1 MSTHKTVIVK
11 RQLEPGST
19 PFATEKV
26 STALSDFPY
35 NEHLAPIAIF
45 NGQGSGV
52 KLNIK
57 LLNCRPLTGPQN
69 ATSLVDL
76 RRITAMSG
84 GDTLTPV
91 KLDSGSADLP
101 SQVRAAVDM
110 SSVTGTTSIRR
121 DFICSGANFTRT
133 LANLT
138 SMLNGDSRVGL
149 DSGEFLRSTGADLDC
164 QKHTLREGQGIA
176 VRFITNG
183 PTFCFG
189 VSVVVR
195 DVSTGAC
202 YRFNDMIEPRFRA
215 NAYAWGIIN
224 GAGSGV
230 VLELSRIQIREL
242 GTSDVP
248 TITYEPIDGIC
259 WESED
264 AIHVMAD
271 SSESLPA
278 EVYIKKNCV
287 TMRAGAKYGGIITSP
302 AYRRL
307 TLAEPPWGPGITG
320 GPQIARRGVFS
331 PDMDTRGAAPIT
343 LSEGQGIAL
352 FIRTPSAQLFHEFTA
367 TIDIEGQ
374 DVSGVYPDPND
385 VRDGVDYG
393 PSGTEYDGD
402 LVLPV
407 IADVK
412 SGVSYG
418 ADGTEYTGTY
428 AGGGGGSG
436 VSRGRITNAGM

>member
-11 RQLEPGST
+11 RQLEPGTT

-26 STALSDFPY
+26 STTLADFPY

-57 LLNCRPLTGPQN
+57 LLNCRPLTGPQR
-69 ATSLVDL
+69 ATSLIDL
-76 RRITAMSG
+76 QRITAMSG
-84 GDTLTPV
+84 GDTLTPI
-91 KLDSGSADLP
+91 KLDSDSSDLP
-101 SQVRAAVDM
+101 SQVRAAVDPQ
-110 SSVTGTTSIRR
+110 SVTGSTSLRR
-121 DFICSGANFTRT
+121 DFVCSGANFARQ
-133 LANLT
+133 LANMT
-138 SMLNGDSRVGL
+138 SMLNGDSRMGF

-164 QKHTLREGQGIA
+164 QKHTLREGEGLA
-176 VRFITNG
+176 VRFLADG

-189 VSVVVR
+189 VSVIVR
-195 DVSTGAC
+195 NAATGAC
-202 YRFNDMIEPRFRA
+202 YRFNDMIEPRFRSGS
-215 NAYAWGIIN
+215 YAWGIIN
-224 GAGSGV
+224 GSGSGV

-242 GTSDVP
+242 GTDDVP
-248 TITYEPIDGIC
+248 VVSYEPIDGIR

-264 AIHVMAD
+264 AIYVMAD
-271 SSESLPA
+271 SAETLPA
-278 EVYIKKNCV
+278 EVYIKKNCI
-287 TMRAGAKYGGIITSP
+287 TTRAGAKYGGIITSP
-302 AYRRL
+302 AYRRV
-307 TLAEPPWGPGITG
+307 TLAEPPWGPGVSG

-374 DVSGVYPDPND
+374 DSSGTYPNPND

-393 PSGTEYDGD
+393 PTGVEYDGD
-402 LVLPV
+402 LVLPA

-412 SGVSYG
+412 NGVSYG

-428 AGGGGGSG
+428 SASGGSG
-436 VSRGRITNAGM
+436 VSRGRITNASV

>member
-19 PFATEKV
+19 PFAVEKV

-35 NEHLAPIAIF
+35 NDHLAPIAIF

-76 RRITAMSG
+76 QRITAMSG

-121 DFICSGANFTRT
+121 DFICSGANFTRA
-133 LANLT
+133 LANMT
-138 SMLNGDSRVGL
+138 SMLNGDSRAGF
-149 DSGEFLRSTGADLDC
+149 DSGEFLRSSGADLDC
-164 QKHTLREGQGIA
+164 QKHVLREGEGLA
-176 VRFITNG
+176 VQFASGG
-183 PTFCFG
+183 PTFCWG
-189 VSVVVR
+189 MSAVLRNVA
-195 DVSTGAC
+195 TGEC
-202 YRFNDMIEPRFRA
+202 YRFNDMIEPRFMSGS
-215 NAYAWGIIN
+215 YAWGIIN

-242 GTSDVP
+242 GTDETP
-248 TITYEPIDGIC
+248 YITYEPIDGIC

-271 SSESLPA
+271 SAETLPA

-287 TMRAGAKYGGIITSP
+287 TTRAGAKYGGIVTAP
-302 AYRRL
+302 AYRRV
-307 TLAEPPWGPGITG
+307 TLSEPPWGPGVSG
-320 GPQIARRGVFS
+320 GPQIARRGIFS

-352 FIRTPSAQLFHEFTA
+352 FIRNASAQLYHEFTA

-374 DVSGVYPDPND
+374 DVAGVYPSPDD

-393 PSGTEYDGD
+393 PTGVEYDGD
-402 LVLPV
+402 LVLPAE
-407 IADVK
+407 ADVK
-412 SGVSYG
+412 LGTGYG
-418 ADGTEYTGTY
+418 ADGTELTGAY
-428 AGGGGGSG
+428 AAGGSSG
-436 VSRGRITNAGM
+436 MSRGRVVN